1 METTW
6 KIPLKEQENLRE
18 LFRLLEE
25 RGMQAEKGQV
35 MDLADYIDSMDAQ
48 FEKVLS
54 ELQTVKAAVK
64 GDRAAGDPA
73 DPAADS
79 GNPGSQV
86 GGGQGRVDR
95 SEKSVPG
102 RCEPDSHRIQEE
114 RRPCYLS
121 DH

>member
-1 METTW
+1 MEATL
-6 KIPLKEQENLRE
+6 KIPLKEQENLKE

-54 ELQTVKAAVK
+54 ELQTVKRQLKVIEQRGIRQTLLRTVGTLEAKVGAAK
-64 GDRAAGDPA
+64 AEP
-73 DPAADS
+73 
-79 GNPGSQV
+79 
-86 GGGQGRVDR
+86 DR
-95 SEKSVPG
+95 SEKSVCG
-102 RCEPDSHRIQEE
+102 RCEPDSHWIQEE